1 VPIRKVAVVISR
13 PQTKLT
19 ARLAKSRKFETER
32 ERERNV
38 YIIYYTYSWFCCIT
52 NYIILYIYKIGEIRE
67 MGENDRNQRERE

>member
-32 ERERNV
+32 ENV